1 MGHPLLHKPKFI
13 EASAGTGK
21 TYLIME
27 MLGDIMKH
35 DVENNISENR
45 ILNTLILTFTEKA
58 AGELKGRLKAKILEL
73 SENGK
78 NPAFYRYLRDLDQV
92 TISTIHGFCNMVL
105 KEYPIETQNNPNVRL
120 TNTEE
125 IIKKSFYL
133 LKRSHWG
140 EKDFEGLAK
149 NLIESNTLE
158 KESSITFAV
167 SKLLSHTKNYFFPKI
182 LTIEEILS
190 SANLE
195 KILISLNSVMVTL
208 QGPIGASIIE
218 QGDSRTIQK
227 WIENWSLMHT
237 FAETLVSKNS
247 ESLKKELQRITGLQ
261 RTADKVAYQGFA
273 YLLLTGKT
281 ITKNLNKEAIELQSS
296 IKTLISLL
304 EDTFPIE
311 KIDLEG
317 EWFLQETALRLAED
331 TKSQLKTG
339 DTLTYDQMILKVHE
353 TVVTKPNPSL
363 VQSLKERYQV
373 CILDEFQDTDQN
385 QYQIFRSLFVDDKDK
400 SRMLFCIGDPKQSI
414 YGFRGADIGI
424 YLKAANDFVDS
435 KASLSTNY
443 RSTKE
448 IIHGL
453 NLLFHNEE
461 KNFGETNFFP
471 IEEPGSQKE
480 NYQYHPVTSPDPS
493 KIKYKYTHPDEY
505 GIHVFHYQEN
515 FQNVSRARNVWAES
529 IKEEIL
535 SFQQNKQTLPY
546 YKHGEPNPKKVSLRD
561 IAVLC
566 GSKKETEQIEKVLS
580 KAGIPCSIYKQRG
593 IFKSKEAEQIE
604 NLLECL
610 AESNNSRSYK
620 RILFSELFS
629 VHPEDLSKYNEH
641 SIDSYEKSLMDVWLK
656 LIRDN
661 RYAAFFRS
669 VMDETKVFWNHD
681 LKNLEWER
689 KRTNYRQI
697 FQRLLEFQIRT
708 NANLTELLTELRELK
723 QKKSSPEE
731 EPLFDRETEDD
742 AVQILTVHASKGLEW
757 PIVFLYYFGTRPPS
771 LNDYEYPT
779 FIEEDHKTERR
790 WILSLWDS
798 KNGKPNEFKHFLNE
812 QKRMLYVALTRPN
825 LRLYL
830 PKISWGKDSI
840 QKSGYG
846 NILFAEL
853 ERIQELIKNH
863 SDGEKTFLFRNE
875 KNIEIF
881 DKTTTPLSTEL
892 VKKTNIDPIV
902 LPTEIKAGRILLQH
916 SYTSLQTSQS
926 LLSKLNDETQKE
938 IEESGEPE
946 FIKTK
951 SDLPSSSK
959 VGNFLHRI
967 LELCDFSIFNLPAES
982 ILNHPSW
989 KWAYSESFKQYPI
1002 KLQPNSDDPLELIV
1016 VKLLQRAMTA
1026 EITLADGE
1034 SFVLSGLKPE
1044 EKSSE
1049 LKFHLYVQKM
1059 LESSGVRLTQGFEN
1073 YLKGAIDLVF
1083 CKNGKYYI
1091 ADYKSNLLPNSN
1103 YDTNA
1108 VTSAV
1113 IDKGYMI
1120 QKSVYALILYDYLS
1134 SLYGSDLA
1142 LERFGGVYY
1151 LFLRGMGLTKNSGI
1165 YSDLKSSSRDWNQ
1178 ETFTKIRKEIL
1189 SYIQEA
1195 ASSLEKLYL

>member
-1 MGHPLLHKPKFI
+1 MDHPLLHKPKFI

-27 MLGDIMKH
+27 MLGEIMKQ
-35 DVENNISENR
+35 DVENNVLENR

-73 SENGK
+73 SEDGK
-78 NPAFYRYLRDLDQV
+78 NPGFYRYLRDLDQV

-120 TNTEE
+120 TNAEE

-133 LKRSHWG
+133 LKRNHWG
-140 EKDFEGLAK
+140 GKEFKDLAK
-149 NLIESNTLE
+149 NLLESKALE

-167 SKLLSHTKNYFFPKI
+167 SKLLSHTKNYYFPKV
-182 LTIEEILS
+182 LTLEEILS
-190 SANLE
+190 SPNLE
-195 KILISLNSVMVTL
+195 KILSSLASVIQTL
-208 QGPIGASIIE
+208 QGPVGQSIIE
-218 QGDSRTIQK
+218 QADKRTIPK
-227 WIENWSLMHT
+227 WMENWLSMST
-237 FAETLVSKNS
+237 FLEALRTKDL
-247 ESLKKELQRITGLQ
+247 ESIKGELQRIGGLQ
-261 RTADKVAYQGFA
+261 RKADNESYQGFA
-273 YLLLTGKT
+273 YLLLIGKT
-281 ITKNLNKEAIELQSS
+281 ITKNLNQDAIQVQSL
-296 IKTLISLL
+296 IAELISLL
-304 EDTFPIE
+304 QESFPLD
-311 KIDLEG
+311 KIDLNG
-317 EWFLQETALRLAED
+317 EWFLQETALQLVED
-331 TKSQLKTG
+331 TKLQLNTG
-339 DTLTYDQMILKVHE
+339 DALTYDQMILKVHE
-353 TVVTKPNPSL
+353 SVVQVPNPSL
-363 VQSLKERYQV
+363 IQSLKERYQV

-385 QYQIFRSLFVDDKDK
+385 QYQIFRSLFVDPKDK

-424 YLKAANDFVDS
+424 YLEAASDFTGS
-435 KASLSTNY
+435 KASLSINY

-448 IIHGL
+448 IIEGL
-453 NLLFHNEE
+453 NLLFHND
-461 KNFGETNFFP
+461 KRDLGETNFFP
-471 IEEPGSQKE
+471 IEEPGSKKE
-480 NYQYHPVTSPDPS
+480 NYQYHPVAYPNVSE
-493 KIKYKYTHPDEY
+493 IKYSYTQPEEY
-505 GIHVFHYQEN
+505 GIHVIQYPEN

-529 IKEEIL
+529 IKNEIL
-535 SFQQNKQTLPY
+535 SFQQNKQTLSY
-546 YKHGEPNPKKVSLRD
+546 SKNGDPNPKKVNLRD

-566 GSKKETEQIEKVLS
+566 GSKKETELIEKVLS
-580 KAGIPCSIYKQRG
+580 KSGIPCSIYKQRG
-593 IFKSKEAEQIE
+593 IFKSREAEQIE

-610 AESNNSRSYK
+610 AESNSSRSYK
-620 RILFSELFS
+620 RILFSELFC
-629 VHPEDLSKYNEH
+629 VHPEDLSRYNEH

-661 RYAAFFRS
+661 RYATFFRS
-669 VMDETKVFWNHD
+669 VMDETKVFWNRD

-689 KRTNYRQI
+689 KRTNCRQI

-708 NANLTELLTELRELK
+708 NANLKELLTELRELK

-742 AVQILTVHASKGLEW
+742 AVQILTIHASKGLEW

-779 FIEEDHKTERR
+779 LAEENHKTERR

-798 KNGKPNEFKHFLNE
+798 KNGKGNEFKHFLNE

-846 NILFAEL
+846 NILYSEL
-853 ERIQELIKNH
+853 ERIQNLAENQSI
-863 SDGEKTFLFRNE
+863 SEKTFLFRNE
-875 KNIEIF
+875 MRIEVS
-881 DKTTTPLSTEL
+881 DTPVTSPTTDS
-892 VKKTNIDPIV
+892 VKKTNTDPIV

-926 LLSKLNDETQKE
+926 LLAKLNEEIQKE
-938 IEESGEPE
+938 IEEPLEAE
-946 FIKTK
+946 FTKIK

-967 LELCDFSIFNLPAES
+967 LELSEFSIFELPVDS

-989 KWAYSESFKQYPI
+989 KWAYAESIRQYPI
-1002 KLQPNSDDPLELIV
+1002 KLPLSSEEPLESIV
-1016 VKLLQRAMTA
+1016 VKLLKRAMTA

-1034 SFVLSGLKPE
+1034 NFSLSELKPE

-1059 LESSGVRLTQGFEN
+1059 LEALGVPLTQGFEN

-1091 ADYKSNLLPNSN
+1091 ADYKSNLLPNEN
-1103 YDTNA
+1103 YDTDA

-1134 SLYGSDLA
+1134 SLYGNELA

-1165 YSDLKSSSRDWNQ
+1165 YSDLKSSAKEWNQ
-1178 ETFTKIRKEIL
+1178 ETFREIRKEIL